1 MGDVVDT
8 QEQAAALELA
18 PLLVLRPLEAIL
30 DAAGLGSGPIEAER
44 IGEGHSNLTFLLRRG
59 ADRFVLRRPPRPPLP
74 PSAHDVLRE
83 ARLLRTLEGTRV
95 PVPRVLYAH
104 ESEEPLGVPFYVMDH
119 VEGSVVTRAVPAAL
133 DTPEER
139 GHIAES
145 LIATLAELHAV
156 DWQAVGLE
164 GFGRPTGY
172 LERQLMRFKGLWELT
187 KTRELPRLDDVSA
200 RLATTMPESPT
211 STIVHGD
218 YRLGNVMLAP
228 EPPARIVALFDWELS
243 TIGDPLA
250 DVGYL
255 TATWAKTGTTLDLSP
270 VTSAPGFPT
279 ADELV
284 ARYEELTGRA
294 MARVHWYQALGL
306 WKAAVF
312 MEGNYR
318 RWLAGTTDDAY
329 YSTMDVGVPA
339 LVDAAYAL
347 TELDRTAL

>member
-1 MGDVVDT
+1 
-8 QEQAAALELA
+8 
-18 PLLVLRPLEAIL
+18 
-30 DAAGLGSGPIEAER
+30 
-44 IGEGHSNLTFLLRRG
+44 
-59 ADRFVLRRPPRPPLP
+59 
-74 PSAHDVLRE
+74 
-83 ARLLRTLEGTRV
+83 
-95 PVPRVLYAH
+95 
-104 ESEEPLGVPFYVMDH
+104 MDH
-119 VEGSVVTRAVPAAL
+119 VEGSVVTRSVPPAL
-133 DTPEER
+133 DSPAER
-139 GHIAES
+139 ARIAES

-187 KTRELPRLDDVSA
+187 KTRELPRLDEVSA
-200 RLATTMPESPT
+200 RLATTMPASPT

-218 YRLGNVMLAP
+218 YRLGNCMLGP

-255 TATWAKTGTTLDLSP
+255 TATWAKSGTTLDLSP
-270 VTSAPGFPT
+270 VTSAPGFPA

-294 MARVHWYQALGL
+294 MTRVHWYEALGL

-318 RWLAGTTDDAY
+318 RWLAGTTDDAF

-347 TELDRTAL
+347 TEFDRTAL

>member
-1 MGDVVDT
+1 M
-8 QEQAAALELA
+8 
-18 PLLVLRPLEAIL
+18 
-30 DAAGLGSGPIEAER
+30 
-44 IGEGHSNLTFLLRRG
+44 
-59 ADRFVLRRPPRPPLP
+59 
-74 PSAHDVLRE
+74 
-83 ARLLRTLEGTRV
+83 
-95 PVPRVLYAH
+95 PVPRVLYSH
-104 ESEEPLGVPFYVMDH
+104 ESEQPLGVPFYVMNH
-119 VEGSVVTRAVPAAL
+119 VEGSVVTRSLPPAL
-133 DTPEER
+133 DSPDER
-139 GHIAES
+139 ARIAES

-172 LERQLMRFKGLWELT
+172 LERQLRRFGGLWELT
-187 KTRELPRLDDVSA
+187 KTRELPRLEEVTA
-200 RLATTMPESPT
+200 RLAATMPESPP

-218 YRLGNVMLAP
+218 YRLGNCMLGP
-228 EPPARIVALFDWELS
+228 EPQARVVALLDWELS

-255 TATWAKTGTTLDLSP
+255 TATWLKTGTPLDRSP
-270 VTSAPGFPT
+270 VTRAEGFPT

-294 MARVHWYQALGL
+294 MARVHWYQALAL

-318 RWLAGTTDDAY
+318 RWLARTTDDAY
-329 YSTMDVGVPA
+329 YSTMDVGVPT